1 MADMIITSECEQCIH
16 SIINEEDKSRIKIY
30 CNIKDKTYYW
40 GQCIPCDYKEKKERV
55 ISITNISNTS
65 FIKNNISKQWLLAN
79 GFHYNRIFSNE
90 EDEVY
95 TYRFPVY
102 KYNGFTIL
110 ECELR
115 VVLGDNNIL
124 VDVYDYNTINRYA
137 PFYYQEYGNYTIM
150 LKDIWNRINKKISK
164 LQIERKG

>member
-1 MADMIITSECEQCIH
+1 M
-16 SIINEEDKSRIKIY
+16 
-30 CNIKDKTYYW
+30 
-40 GQCIPCDYKEKKERV
+40 
-55 ISITNISNTS
+55 ISITNITNTS
-65 FIKNNISKQWLLAN
+65 FTKNNISKQWLLAN